1 MDTDSSSTQFN
12 PPKDIQILVRQSDPM
27 GMNSL
32 IKNVTLQQFRQM
44 IGLQRSSGLA
54 GKNDRKIRH
63 PKQSTLIHSKPS
75 SSIISIPSRMSII
88 LLHFTYAP
96 LL

>member
-1 MDTDSSSTQFN
+1 MDLDSSSTQYY

-44 IGLQRSSGLA
+44 IGLQRSSGLT
-54 GKNDRKIRH
+54 GKTDRKLRH
-63 PKQSTLIHSKPS
+63 LKQST
-75 SSIISIPSRMSII
+75 SISAKPSRMSTIYSFI
-88 LLHFTYAP
+88 FTIEFFSS
-96 LL
+96 